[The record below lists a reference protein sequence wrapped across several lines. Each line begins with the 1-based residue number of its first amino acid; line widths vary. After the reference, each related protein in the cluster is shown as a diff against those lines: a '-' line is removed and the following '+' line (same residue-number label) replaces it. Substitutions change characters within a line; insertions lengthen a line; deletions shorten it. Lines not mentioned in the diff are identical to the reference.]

1 MCMFA
6 KSRIWCQ
13 QKMLQ
18 ILLARIIFAKHLIPR
33 LMQDSQNMSE
43 TCKDHTKS

>member
-1 MCMFA
+1 MFA
-6 KSRIWCQ
+6 KYRIWYQ

-18 ILLARIIFAKHLIPR
+18 ILLARIILAKHLIPQ

-43 TCKDHTKS
+43 TCDGHTK